1 MMQRF
6 NVFLDWLS
14 NYLAERKGLIPLVG
28 IALVALNFVL
38 GFFPALG
45 WVVRSDLFLH
55 LGVILG
61 LLGFLLAWAL

>member
-6 NVFLDWLS
+6 NTFLDWLS
-14 NYLAERKGLIPLVG
+14 NYLAARKGLIPLLG
-28 IALVALNFVL
+28 IALVVLNFVL